1 MLDAG
6 GSEGSLDHNDI
17 EYIKNVFKLD
27 GMTAGEVMTPR
38 RSMVLV
44 SEDAEQAEILQI
56 IEEEAFCGCTAIFRV
71 EVPEG
76 ITEIRSRAF
85 AESTLHEISLPGS
98 LVYIADD
105 AFMGCL
111 DFCVEAEEGTYA
123 YNWAEENGWPIL
135 NPVDET
141 PEPSESIRPT
151 ATPAPEQGEDELP
164 WV

>member
-1 MLDAG
+1 MKGKKLTAWILLLIVLSMGIPVLAQTDA
-6 GSEGSLDHNDI
+6 
-17 EYIKNVFKLD
+17 
-27 GMTAGEVMTPR
+27 
-38 RSMVLV
+38 VLRIP
-44 SEDAEQAEILQI
+44 AMLQI